1 MSNERITSGTIVVTG
16 ATGGI
21 GFATCRVL
29 AERGFRVFGGFLPS
43 ENRAPLDELGI
54 EAVPLDITDPASVD
68 GARDRVTQALG
79 GAPLV
84 GLVNNAGIAD
94 GDPVEMI
101 DLDSL
106 RRMLDVNVF
115 GTFAV
120 TKAFLPSIRAAKGRV
135 VNISSQSGHLAVPFL
150 GAYCACK
157 FAVEAFSDT
166 LRREMMPF
174 GVEVV
179 VIQPAITRTPIWD
192 RAADIDLERFRGTP
206 YERVAAK
213 VQKRMLKSQRKGLDP
228 SVVAAA
234 IARALTEPRPPTR
247 IPVLRKGKLA
257 RYLLSA
263 WLPDR
268 VIDRLVAKQ
277 LWQDAEPTITAG
289 EEARARS

>member
-1 MSNERITSGTIVVTG
+1 MNAPSSSKGAILVTG

-21 GFATCRVL
+21 GLATSRAL
-29 AERGFRVFGGFLPS
+29 RELGFRVFGTHLPA
-43 ENRAPLDELGI
+43 EDPAPLAELGVDAI
-54 EAVPLDITDPASVD
+54 ALDVTDTASVD
-68 GARDRVTQALG
+68 AARDRVLGSLG

-94 GDPVEMI
+94 GDPIEMI

-115 GTFAV
+115 GIFAV
-120 TKAFLPSIRAAKGRV
+120 TKAFLPALRAARGRV

-150 GAYCACK
+150 AAYCACK
-157 FAVEAFSDT
+157 FAVEALSDS

-179 VIQPAITRTPIWD
+179 VVQPAVTRTPIWD

-206 YERVAAK
+206 YASVAEK
-213 VQKRMLKSQRKGLDP
+213 VKNRMLKSQRKGLDP
-228 SVVAAA
+228 AVVAAA
-234 IARALTEPRPPTR
+234 IVRALTEARPPTR
-247 IPVLRKGKLA
+247 LPVLKKGKRT
-257 RYLLSA
+257 RYVLSG

-268 VIDRLVAKQ
+268 LIDRLV
-277 LWQDAEPTITAG
+277 ERTIWK
-289 EEARARS
+289 S